1 MFVLEHVECLWTPS
15 GLFKKEPRFAQDSEK
30 EFDGAIPLFFF
41 LCLSPWL
48 SEDLSY
54 SIHKVL

>member
-1 MFVLEHVECLWTPS
+1 MFVLEHVESLWTPS
-15 GLFKKEPRFAQDSEK
+15 GLFKK

-54 SIHKVL
+54 SIHKML